1 MATYISLTNE
11 LLRRLNEVT
20 IPDEDFAGVR
30 NIQALAKDAI
40 NNAVRHIIQIAQE
53 WPFTLT
59 TYMQTMVADQREYSI
74 PSDFS
79 SVDWESFYLKRN
91 DTFGNDAA
99 QLPVVSY
106 NEYIRY
112 YRPEDDSGA
121 SGVPKRVYQTQDG
134 KFGVSPNPDNAYEI
148 EYKYF
153 LFPDSMV
160 SKDDVCIV
168 PERFSHVVIDGAMMY
183 MMRFR
188 SNDQSAQVHRQ
199 EFEEGIRAMRRL
211 LIDDYLTVRST
222 VVRS

>member
-40 NNAVRHIIQIAQE
+40 NNSVRHIIQIAQE

-59 TYMQTMVADQREYSI
+59 TYMQTMTVGVREYDM

-91 DTFGNDAA
+91 DNFANEAK
-99 QLPVVSY
+99 QLPVISY
-106 NEYIRY
+106 NEYIKNH
-112 YRPEDDSGA
+112 RPSDDNGTTGTPSLI
-121 SGVPKRVYQTQDG
+121 YQTQDG
-134 KFGVSPNPDNAYEI
+134 KFGVSPNPDQAYEV

-153 LFPDSMV
+153 VFPSSM
-160 SKDDVCIV
+160 STKDDVCIV
-168 PERFSHVVIDGAMMY
+168 PDRFSHVVIDGAMMY

-188 SNDQSAQVHRQ
+188 SNEQSAQLHRK
-199 EFEEGIRAMRRL
+199 EFEDGIKTMRRV
-211 LIDDYLTVRST
+211 LIDDYMTLRST
-222 VVRS
+222 VVVR